1 MSVVR
6 EPVRSRG
13 FALAGVRV
21 SKYDTLEDV
30 IEKLIKAWRRR
41 LPYRFSEL
49 ARELERTFAVEV
61 AFETLGTVSGSCG
74 TVHRARHQYIV
85 VRMAGRRV
93 AYRLWNIVWV
103 EDKKDDPV
111 IAHYTKVERVKP
123 PA

>member
-1 MSVVR
+1 MSGVR

-13 FALAGVRV
+13 FTLAGVRV

-30 IEKLIKAWRRR
+30 VGKVIRAWRRR

-49 ARELERTFAVEV
+49 ARELDRLFAVE
-61 AFETLGTVSGSCG
+61 ASFETLGTVSGSCG

-85 VRMAGRRV
+85 VRVAGRRV
-93 AYRLWNIVWV
+93 AYRLWDVVWV

-111 IAHYTKVERVKP
+111 IAHYTRVERVEP

>member
-1 MSVVR
+1 MSGVR

-13 FALAGVRV
+13 FTLAGVRV

-30 IEKLIKAWRRR
+30 VGKVIRVWRRR

-49 ARELERTFAVEV
+49 ARELDRLFAVE
-61 AFETLGTVSGSCG
+61 ASFETLGTVSGSCG

-85 VRMAGRRV
+85 VRVAGRRV
-93 AYRLWNIVWV
+93 AYRLWDVVWV

-111 IAHYTKVERVKP
+111 IAHYTKVERVEP

>member
-1 MSVVR
+1 MSGVR

-13 FALAGVRV
+13 FTLAGVRV

-30 IEKLIKAWRRR
+30 IGKVIRVWRRR

-74 TVHRARHQYIV
+74 TVHRARHQYVV
-85 VRMAGRRV
+85 VRVAGRRV

-103 EDKKDDPV
+103 EDKKDDPI
-111 IAHYTKVERVKP
+111 IAFYTRVEKVNQ

>member
-1 MSVVR
+1 MGSAKT
-6 EPVRSRG
+6 PVRSRG
-13 FALAGVRV
+13 FTLAGVRV
-21 SKYDTLEDV
+21 TKYDDLEDV
-30 IEKLIKAWRRR
+30 IGKVIRAWRKKT
-41 LPYRFSEL
+41 PFRFSEL

-74 TVHRARHQYIV
+74 TVHRARHQYVV